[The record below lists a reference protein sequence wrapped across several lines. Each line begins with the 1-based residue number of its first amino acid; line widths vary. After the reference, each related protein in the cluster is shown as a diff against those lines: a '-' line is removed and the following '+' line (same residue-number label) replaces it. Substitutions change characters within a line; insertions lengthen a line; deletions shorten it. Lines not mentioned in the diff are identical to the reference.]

1 MKTQDNP
8 DDFRKKLEEQAEII
22 ERLEVEKNFFK
33 RELYSIQERDEDSK
47 EVINRIAT
55 SILGKTDYLAIA
67 WELAHIIPSYLN
79 CDDCIFYLV
88 DYEDRELSQIAAY
101 GEKVYNGEIL
111 NHLTIP
117 IGKGI
122 VGTVAETGIP
132 ELIHDTSKDDRYIT
146 DLERN
151 FSEITVPVL
160 YDNKVIGILDCEAH
174 PKNFFTTKQL
184 NTLMSISHLIGL
196 QLHNVLNMQRL
207 REAEVATQKLNT
219 ILQTRN
225 EELEQYARIVSHDLK
240 SPLRGL
246 SSLFHWIKT
255 DNINKIQESSL
266 EHFDHVERTL
276 SHMDN
281 LISSL
286 LEYSSLDSR
295 KEKMESFSIQSLV
308 DDLLVTMSIPE
319 NVKVNTEIEQ
329 GLEIKAFRLHFFQIF
344 QNLISN
350 SLKYIDPD
358 SGEVSI
364 RAKLQNGYYRIEV
377 EDNGIGIS
385 MDQRKKIFQLFRTAG
400 NHKDETGVGL
410 SIVQKIVQLNEGS
423 IWLESEP
430 GEGAHFFVEI
440 PEGQR

>member
-1 MKTQDNP
+1 MTVRDSP
-8 DDFRKKLEEQAEII
+8 DDLRKQLEEQAATI
-22 ERLEVEKNFFK
+22 ERLEVELNFFK
-33 RELYSIQERDEDSK
+33 RELYSIQERDETSK

-55 SILGKTDYLAIA
+55 TILGKSDYMAIA

-79 CDDCIFYLV
+79 CDDCIFYWV
-88 DYEDRELSQIAAY
+88 DHEDQELSQIAAY

-122 VGTVAETGIP
+122 VGSVAKSGKP
-132 ELIHDTSKDDRYIT
+132 ELIHDTSKDSRYIT
-146 DLERN
+146 DLEQN
-151 FSEITVPVL
+151 LSEITIPIL
-160 YDNKVIGILDCEAH
+160 FDNKVIGILDCEAK
-174 PKNFFTTKQL
+174 PAYFFTTKQL
-184 NTLMSISHLIGL
+184 STLMSVSRLIGL
-196 QLHNVLNMQRL
+196 QLQNVLNMQRL
-207 REAEVATQKLNT
+207 QEAEEAAQKLNLT
-219 ILQTRN
+219 LQTRN
-225 EELEQYARIVSHDLK
+225 DELEQYARIVSHDLK

-246 SSLFHWIKT
+246 SSLFHWIKI
-255 DNINKIQESSL
+255 DNMETVKESSL
-266 EHFDHVERTL
+266 EHFDHIESTL
-276 SHMDN
+276 NHMDN

-286 LEYSSLDSR
+286 LEYSSLDAR
-295 KEKMESFSIQSLV
+295 KENRESFLV
-308 DDLLVTMSIPE
+308 QTLVEDLMVTMPVPE
-319 NVKVNTEIEQ
+319 KVKVKTEIDP
-329 GLEIKAFRLHFFQIF
+329 GLEINGFRLHFFQIF

-350 SLKYIDPD
+350 SLKYIDPET
-358 SGEVSI
+358 GEVII
-364 RAKLQNGYYRIEV
+364 RAKLQNGYYRLEV
-377 EDNGIGIS
+377 EDNGVGIS